1 MSSSSY
7 SLNETLAQQT
17 VIKLPC
23 IMRCLEQDEFINE
36 TTTLITK
43 EEKLEF
49 IKEITE
55 ETMEELKEK
64 AEAMFWE
71 LFEDRIYGYMKKED
85 GSK

>member
-1 MSSSSY
+1 MD
-7 SLNETLAQQT
+7 QQT

-23 IMRCLEQDEFINE
+23 IMRCLEQDEFIDE
-36 TTTLITK
+36 KTTLITK

-55 ETMEELKEK
+55 ETIEELKEK
-64 AEAMFWE
+64 ASEMFWE
-71 LFEDRIYGYMKKED
+71 LFQDRIYGYMKKED